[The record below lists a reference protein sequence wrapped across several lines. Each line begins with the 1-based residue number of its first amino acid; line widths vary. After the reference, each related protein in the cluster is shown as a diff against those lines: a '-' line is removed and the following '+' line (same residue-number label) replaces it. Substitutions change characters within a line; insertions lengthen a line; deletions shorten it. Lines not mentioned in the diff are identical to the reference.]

1 MFGIPM
7 QASHDI
13 LTNFPSRKATSPI
26 KGAYLE
32 YLCHS
37 NPNRPSKYN
46 VHKALKKKE
55 KKRRNFATMV
65 VASELLTLYSKP
77 RY

>member
-55 KKRRNFATMV
+55 KKGET
-65 VASELLTLYSKP
+65 LLLWSLP
-77 RY
+77 LNC